1 MLPSGD
7 GVEIASIEVRS
18 TSSNG
23 KTNSKKSEG
32 GMNAASSSHNTSPPD
47 PRNVFDAAGYEL
59 TMLFSPVPGWRK
71 TRISALLF
79 TMSLGST
86 TLATNPL
93 ISSNCKRQQM
103 GIAFG

>member
-7 GVEIASIEVRS
+7 GVEIASMLVRS

-23 KTNSKKSEG
+23 KTTSKKSEG

-47 PRNVFDAAGYEL
+47 PRNVLLAAGYEL
-59 TMLFSPVPGWRK
+59 TMLFSPVPGWRS
-71 TRISALLF
+71 TRISAFDF
-79 TMSLGST
+79 TMSRGST

-93 ISSNCKRQQM
+93 MSSSILLQIRYVLS
-103 GIAFG
+103 